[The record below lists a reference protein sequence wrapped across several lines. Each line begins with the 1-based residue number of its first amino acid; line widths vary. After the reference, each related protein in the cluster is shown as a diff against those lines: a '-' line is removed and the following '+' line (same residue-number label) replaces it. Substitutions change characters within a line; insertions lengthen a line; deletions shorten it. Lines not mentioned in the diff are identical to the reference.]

1 MQPAV
6 FFDIDKEVSMKRI
19 YEIYCRIEETI
30 VGVIFVS
37 IVVLVFSAAFFR
49 QFDKP
54 IVWADDIAKFLFSW
68 AAFLGADVAMRY
80 SRLVGVDILVKKL
93 PAKLAKS
100 LQLFVF
106 TIIILLLISFV
117 YYGTKL
123 SIESVDRSFQTLSNF
138 SYSIVTASLPVASL
152 LMILTASLKIRKIII
167 NYNDDDYDVLR
178 DNNNTQNESPENVV

>member
-1 MQPAV
+1 
-6 FFDIDKEVSMKRI
+6 MKRI

-30 VGVIFVS
+30 VGIIFVS

-80 SRLVGVDILVKKL
+80 SRLVGVDILVKKF
-93 PAKLAKS
+93 PAKMTKS

-106 TIIILLLISFV
+106 SIIILLLLSFV

-178 DNNNTQNESPENVV
+178 DNNNTQSESQENVV